1 MAESEPDTLSLRH
14 RAICRLLVEGR
25 RPGEVARALRCSRR
39 TVHRVCRSEQGRQEI
54 DRLVLEAEAALRR
67 SSAMVPLIQAGL
79 VRLP

>member
-1 MAESEPDTLSLRH
+1 MARYEPRILTPRHMAILR
-14 RAICRLLVEGR
+14 LVAEGR
-25 RPGEVARALRCSRR
+25 RVSEVASTLGCSRR